1 MVHHLA
7 INQTTY
13 LDIPIVVKNVINPTA
28 PGTRIITGSTGKS
41 DPTIPAKKTSPP
53 FAVTLLNDL
62 EMVTVQFGDSFS
74 GHPTLR
80 VMDVLKTHLSD
91 NATGL
96 GLDLINSSQENVC
109 FMIKGPGSRDP
120 PYEAGLRNALDAL
133 QLIAT
138 VSPPFLPL
146 GLLVSLQPMADLAV
160 FGPT

>member
-7 INQTTY
+7 IDQTTY

-28 PGTRIITGSTGKS
+28 PGTRIITGSAGKS
-41 DPTIPAKKTSPP
+41 DTTILSKKISSPP

-80 VMDVLKTHLSD
+80 VMDTLRTHLSD

-96 GLDLINSSQENVC
+96 GLDLVNSSQENVC
-109 FMIKGPGSRDP
+109 FMIKGPGSRDAA
-120 PYEAGLRNALDAL
+120 YEAGLRNALDAL
-133 QLIAT
+133 RLIAT
-138 VSPPFLPL
+138 VRRVVYPPLSH
-146 GLLVSLQPMADLAV
+146 G
-160 FGPT
+160 

>member
-1 MVHHLA
+1 VVHHLA

-28 PGTRIITGSTGKS
+28 PGTRIITSSSAGKP
-41 DPTIPAKKTSPP
+41 DATIPSKKTSCSSPP

-80 VMDVLKTHLSD
+80 VMDVLRTYLSD

-109 FMIKGPGSRDP
+109 FMIKGPGSRDAS
-120 PYEAGLRNALDAL
+120 YEAGIQNAFDAL
-133 QLIAT
+133 RLIAT
-138 VSPPFLPL
+138 VRPVFS
-146 GLLVSLQPMADLAV
+146 SLADR
-160 FGPT
+160 

>member
-28 PGTRIITGSTGKS
+28 PGTRIITCSTGKS
-41 DPTIPAKKTSPP
+41 ISSKQTSPP
-53 FAVTLLNDL
+53 FAVTLLNNL
-62 EMVTVQFGDSFS
+62 EMVTVQFGDAFS

-80 VMDVLKTHLSD
+80 VMDVLKTHFSE

-109 FMIKGPGSRDP
+109 FMIKGPGSRDAT
-120 PYEAGLRNALDAL
+120 YEAGLRNALDAL
-133 QLIAT
+133 RLIAT
-138 VSPPFLPL
+138 VRPAST
-146 GLLVSLQPMADLAV
+146 LLSLAHC
-160 FGPT
+160 